1 MPLPLSSLDPLR
13 LSLKSEEKPP
23 PPSSV
28 LSRLPPGLLGW
39 TAAPGC
45 LRTFVYLCSF
55 GRRIT
60 HSSLTELL

>member
-28 LSRLPPGLLGW
+28 LSRLPGLLGW
-39 TAAPGC
+39 TAALGC
-45 LRTFVYLCSF
+45 LCTFVYLCSF